1 MAEPGFYHCK
11 ACDHYWSRMEFKM
24 QRNEPPSCPSC
35 NAGADQQEMDR
46 AREKE
51 YVRDVYGGVTNILLG
66 TPIPVAVP
74 KDVFTRCSADALLG
88 CDTNA
93 LVTFDKLDKTG
104 KENVTQGLTQG
115 GFVAG
120 SDGLMHFCEHH
131 ARVVIAT
138 MRSLGLEIV
147 SH

>member
-11 ACDHYWSRMEFKM
+11 ACDHCWSRMEFKM

-51 YVRDVYGGVTNILLG
+51 YVRDVYGGVTSILLG
-66 TPIPVAVP
+66 TPVRVP
-74 KDVFTRCSADALLG
+74 EPFTRCSASTLFG

-93 LVTFDKLDKTG
+93 LVTFEQFDKTG
-104 KENVTQGLTQG
+104 KEDVTKGLASG
-115 GFVAG
+115 GFTTG
-120 SDGLMHFCEHH
+120 LDGLMHFCEHH
-131 ARVVIAT
+131 ARIVIAT
-138 MRSLGLEIV
+138 MRARRLEIV